1 MSDQGNVTEEMREYW
16 RSKDHRQHTPGCPQS
31 EFWSHYMQL
40 PSREM
45 GKLQNLNARIAMDRA
60 WTVMLY
66 RQGLV
71 SHEVAAKLL
80 STLKDAGEKGYS
92 WAGEEWLKKQL
103 GGDEDTASAV
113 NYGRTLQEPMARMQ
127 MRDAILE
134 VYDEAHDTMG
144 MLLDRAEQYAAA
156 LMAGQSHFS
165 HAQPTTYGAYLL
177 AVHDGI
183 ARALK
188 QLDVAYELTNQNSGG
203 CGACSGTG
211 WPVDRQFIT
220 ELLGFDKL
228 IELAYDCESSQDEI
242 PAIQFALS
250 SIALTLSR
258 SAMDHGIWSLEE
270 IDNLQAAPEWLGV
283 SSFMPQKAHTGGMF
297 ENIRIACDEVIGG
310 MMTTVVTFKGESIQD
325 VLPVYKSPTYVLKGT
340 LEARKALGLFRHV
353 VGTARIN
360 TERMEEIVRNGYSGA
375 PDLALHLIR
384 EHGYGG
390 RRAHRICCHFVRLAR
405 ERGIHPAQTTGKL
418 LDEAARIG
426 DEPEPKLSTDVV
438 RDCMT
443 FKHFFETHNNPGDAH
458 PDQTRRLAAERRDAL
473 QALRDAQAGR
483 RQRIAAG
490 QARLTATIEEILS
503 SGD

>member
-1 MSDQGNVTEEMREYW
+1 MREYW

-31 EFWSHYMQL
+31 PEWSRYMQL
-40 PSREM
+40 PSREL
-45 GKLQNLNARIAMDRA
+45 GRLQSLDARIAMDRA
-60 WTVMLY
+60 WTVMLH
-66 RQGLV
+66 RQGLIT
-71 SHEVAAKLL
+71 HKVAATLL
-80 STLKDAGEKGYS
+80 STLRDAGEKGYS
-92 WAGEEWLKKQL
+92 WAGEEWLKEQL

-127 MRDAILE
+127 MREAILA
-134 VYDEAHDTMG
+134 VYDEAHDAMA
-144 MLLDRAEQYAAA
+144 MLLDRAERYAAA

-183 ARALK
+183 GRALK

-211 WPVDRQFIT
+211 WPVDRQLIT
-220 ELLGFDKL
+220 ELLGFDQL
-228 IELAYDCESSQDEI
+228 IELAYDCEGSQDEI
-242 PAIQFALS
+242 PATLFALS
-250 SIALTLSR
+250 SLALTLSR

-270 IDNLQAAPEWLGV
+270 INNLQAAPEWLGV

-297 ENIRIACDEVIGG
+297 ENIRIACNELIGE

-340 LEARKALGLFRHV
+340 LQARKALGLFRHV

-405 ERGIHPAQTTGKL
+405 ERQIHPAQTTGGL
-418 LDEAARIG
+418 LDEAAGIS
-426 DEPEPKLSTDVV
+426 DEPEPKLSTEVV
-438 RDCMT
+438 RECMT
-443 FKHFFETHNNPGDAH
+443 FKRFFDAHNNPGDAH
-458 PDQTRRLAAERRDAL
+458 PDQTRRLAGERRAAL
-473 QALRDAQAGR
+473 TSLRDAQATR
-483 RQRIAAG
+483 RERVAAA
-490 QARLTATIEEILS
+490 QARLNAAVEEII
-503 SGD
+503 GQA

>member
-1 MSDQGNVTEEMREYW
+1 
-16 RSKDHRQHTPGCPQS
+16 
-31 EFWSHYMQL
+31 MQL
-40 PSREM
+40 PAKGM
-45 GKLQNLNARIAMDRA
+45 GTLQNLDARIAMDRA

-66 RQGLV
+66 RQELIAH
-71 SHEVAAKLL
+71 SVAAQLL
-80 STLKDAGEKGYS
+80 AALEKADAEGYS
-92 WAGEEWLKKQL
+92 WAGEEWLKQQL

-113 NYGRTLQEPMARMQ
+113 NFGRTLQEPMARMQ
-127 MRDAILE
+127 MRNALLE
-134 VYDEAHDTMG
+134 VFEEAHDTLAV
-144 MLLDRAEQYAAA
+144 LLDRAELHADT

-183 ARALK
+183 ARGLR
-188 QLDVAYELTNQNSGG
+188 QLDLAYELTNQNSGG

-211 WPVDRQFIT
+211 WPVDRQLVT
-220 ELLGFDKL
+220 DLLGFDQL

-242 PAIQFALS
+242 PAALFALS
-250 SIALTLSR
+250 SLALTIGR

-283 SSFMPQKAHTGGMF
+283 SSFMPQKAHSGGMF

-325 VLPVYKSPTYVLKGT
+325 VLPVYKSPTHVLKGT

-353 VGTARIN
+353 AGSARIN
-360 TERMEEIVRNGYSGA
+360 RQRMEEILRNGYSGA

-405 ERGIHPAQTTGKL
+405 ERGIKPADTTGEL
-418 LDEAARIG
+418 LDEAAHIAA
-426 DEPEPKLSTDVV
+426 EPQPGLTTATV

-443 FKHFFETHNNPGDAH
+443 FKHFFATHNNPGDAH
-458 PDQTRRLAAERRDAL
+458 PDQTRRMAAERR
-473 QALRDAQAGR
+473 QALADRRQAQAER
-483 RQRIAAG
+483 RQRIAAA
-490 QARLTATIEEILS
+490 QARLDAAIKQILA
-503 SGD
+503 GE